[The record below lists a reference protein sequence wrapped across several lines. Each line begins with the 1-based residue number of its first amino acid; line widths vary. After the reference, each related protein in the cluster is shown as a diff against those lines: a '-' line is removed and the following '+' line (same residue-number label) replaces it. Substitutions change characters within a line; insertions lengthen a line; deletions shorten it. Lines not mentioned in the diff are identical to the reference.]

1 MARPRKPSN
10 VLELN
15 GAFKKNPDR
24 ARERENE
31 PPPVGD
37 IGDPPEHLDE
47 GARACWLE
55 LVGLSHEGVLCA
67 ADRLF
72 LEYGAR
78 VLSQLRNSEEIDPK
92 LGIRF
97 ETVCARLGMTPADR
111 SKVSGRK
118 PNGEEDPYA
127 EFAAAGGPRQ

>member
-10 VLELN
+10 VLEMA

-24 ARERENE
+24 RRAREQE
-31 PPPVGD
+31 PEPAGD
-37 IGDPPEHLDE
+37 IGDPPEFLDE
-47 GARACWLE
+47 VERGCWIE
-55 LVGLSHEGVLCA
+55 LVSLCHEGVLCA
-67 ADRLF
+67 ADRPF
-72 LEYGAR
+72 MEYGAR
-78 VLSQLRNSEEIDPK
+78 VWAQLRNSGEIDPK

-118 PNGEEDPYA
+118 PDGKKDPYD
-127 EFAAAGGPRQ
+127 EFASG